1 MEDNIEIEISETNRR
16 NEQIIINKKHKF
28 NFSFQRKDKS
38 KIYRCTEYKTLNKC
52 KSLIILNDK
61 KEVLKY
67 ESLHNH
73 LEKEIDVSISVAKH
87 KIKEEIKKNSIP
99 MDIKLKHIFN
109 AVSQEMGL
117 ICPEY
122 STIRSQIIR
131 NINKQFPLNIKSFDD
146 IPIESKYYKMKR
158 NESFMIIKNTDLIIF
173 QSPFQA
179 YLFSNYHKNI
189 FTDGTFYAAPKFS
202 YQLFITKTYV
212 GEFNM
217 FYTTSI
223 SILKNK
229 KQSTYE
235 TLFKEIKKNAN
246 KFRSNTLIT
255 TINFHCDFEQG
266 ISNAAKKVFPNINIK
281 YCVWYYKR
289 SLEKQKNISC
299 YHEVKNNNDVYI
311 YYKAISNL
319 PFINPNY
326 IFDIYIIIKRICQKK
341 MYNNFLQFLEYFNKN
356 YLLKYNV
363 NNWNYYENIEHLT
376 NNASESYNSYLNNIF
391 PNKPLFYKLIYILKE
406 EENLSYNDYQRRTK
420 GNWKK
425 KQKIFSATDEIKIL
439 IENYKSKEIN
449 LFYNGC
455 NRNELIK
462 LWKECLIDLNDI
474 NINLK

>member
-1 MEDNIEIEISETNRR
+1 MEDNIEIEICETNRG

-67 ESLHNH
+67 EGLHNH

-99 MDIKLKHIFN
+99 MDIKPKHTFN

-131 NINKQFPLNIKSFDD
+131 NINKQFPPNIKSFDD
-146 IPIESKYYKMKR
+146 IPIESKYYKTKR
-158 NESFMIIKNTDLIIF
+158 NENFMINKNTDLIIF

-179 YLFSNYHKNI
+179 YIFSNYHKHI
-189 FTDGTFYAAPKFS
+189 FADGTFYAAPKFS
-202 YQLFITKTYV
+202 YRLFTTRTYV

-235 TLFKEIKKNAN
+235 TQFKEIKK
-246 KFRSNTLIT
+246 KIQ
-255 TINFHCDFEQG
+255 INFG
-266 ISNAAKKVFPNINIK
+266 KNK
-281 YCVWYYKR
+281 
-289 SLEKQKNISC
+289 KNILR
-299 YHEVKNNNDVYI
+299 YHEVKNNND
-311 YYKAISNL
+311 
-319 PFINPNY
+319 
-326 IFDIYIIIKRICQKK
+326 
-341 MYNNFLQFLEYFNKN
+341 
-356 YLLKYNV
+356 YNV

-376 NNASESYNSYLNNIF
+376 NNASKSYNSYLSNIF

-406 EENLSYNDYQRRTK
+406 EENLSYNDY
-420 GNWKK
+420 
-425 KQKIFSATDEIKIL
+425 
-439 IENYKSKEIN
+439 
-449 LFYNGC
+449 
-455 NRNELIK
+455 
-462 LWKECLIDLNDI
+462 
-474 NINLK
+474 

>member
-1 MEDNIEIEISETNRR
+1 MKHKIKDGIEKSSIPYEDNIEIEISETNRG

-61 KEVLKY
+61 KKVLKY

-73 LEKEIDVSISVAKH
+73 LEK
-87 KIKEEIKKNSIP
+87 
-99 MDIKLKHIFN
+99 KLM
-109 AVSQEMGL
+109 S
-117 ICPEY
+117 
-122 STIRSQIIR
+122 
-131 NINKQFPLNIKSFDD
+131 
-146 IPIESKYYKMKR
+146 
-158 NESFMIIKNTDLIIF
+158 
-173 QSPFQA
+173 
-179 YLFSNYHKNI
+179 
-189 FTDGTFYAAPKFS
+189 PKFS
-202 YQLFITKTYV
+202 YQLFITRTYV

-281 YCVWYYKR
+281 YCVWHYKR
-289 SLEKQKNISC
+289 SLEKQKNILC
-299 YHEVKNNNDVYI
+299 YHEVKNNND
-311 YYKAISNL
+311 
-319 PFINPNY
+319 
-326 IFDIYIIIKRICQKK
+326 
-341 MYNNFLQFLEYFNKN
+341 
-356 YLLKYNV
+356 
-363 NNWNYYENIEHLT
+363 HLT

-406 EENLSYNDYQRRTK
+406 EEKLSYNDYQRRTK

-449 LFYNGC
+449 LFYNGY

-462 LWKECLIDLNDI
+462 LRKECLIDLNDI

>member
-1 MEDNIEIEISETNRR
+1 MK
-16 NEQIIINKKHKF
+16 QIIINQKHKF

-52 KSLIILNDK
+52 KSLIILNDR

-73 LEKEIDVSISVAKH
+73 LEKEIDVPISVAKH

-99 MDIKLKHIFN
+99 MDIKPKHIFN
-109 AVSQEMGL
+109 TVSQEMGL

-131 NINKQFPLNIKSFDD
+131 NINKQYPSNIKSIDD
-146 IPIESKYYKMKR
+146 IPIESKYYKTKR
-158 NESFMIIKNTDLIIF
+158 NENFMIFKNTDLIIF

-189 FTDGTFYAAPKFS
+189 FADGTFYAAPKFS
-202 YQLFITKTYV
+202 YQLFITRTYI

-281 YCVWYYKR
+281 YCVWHYKR
-289 SLEKQKNISC
+289 SLEKQKNILC
-299 YHEVKNNNDVYI
+299 YHEVKNNND
-311 YYKAISNL
+311 
-319 PFINPNY
+319 
-326 IFDIYIIIKRICQKK
+326 
-341 MYNNFLQFLEYFNKN
+341 
-356 YLLKYNV
+356 YNV

-376 NNASESYNSYLNNIF
+376 SNASESYNSYLNIFPNKPLFYKLIYILKEEENLSYNSYLNNIF

-420 GNWKK
+420 GTWKK

-462 LWKECLIDLNDI
+462 LWKECLIDLNNI

>member
-1 MEDNIEIEISETNRR
+1 MEDNIEIEISETNRG

-73 LEKEIDVSISVAKH
+73 LEKEIDIS
-87 KIKEEIKKNSIP
+87 EEIKKNSIP
-99 MDIKLKHIFN
+99 MDIKPKHIFN

-122 STIRSQIIR
+122 
-131 NINKQFPLNIKSFDD
+131 
-146 IPIESKYYKMKR
+146 KYYKTKR
-158 NESFMIIKNTDLIIF
+158 NENFMIFKNTDLIIF

-189 FTDGTFYAAPKFS
+189 FADGTFYAAPKFS
-202 YQLFITKTYV
+202 YQLFITRTYV

-217 FYTTSI
+217 FNTTSI

-246 KFRSNTLIT
+246 KSNTLIT

-281 YCVWYYKR
+281 YCVWHYKR
-289 SLEKQKNISC
+289 SLEKQKNILC
-299 YHEVKNNNDVYI
+299 YHEVKNNND
-311 YYKAISNL
+311 
-319 PFINPNY
+319 
-326 IFDIYIIIKRICQKK
+326 
-341 MYNNFLQFLEYFNKN
+341 
-356 YLLKYNV
+356 YNV

-376 NNASESYNSYLNNIF
+376 NNASESYNSYLNNVF

-406 EENLSYNDYQRRTK
+406 EKLSYNDYQRRTK

-462 LWKECLIDLNDI
+462 LRKECLIDLNDI

>member
-1 MEDNIEIEISETNRR
+1 MEDNIEIEISETNRG

-99 MDIKLKHIFN
+99 MDIEPKHMFN

-131 NINKQFPLNIKSFDD
+131 NINKQFPPNIKGFDD
-146 IPIESKYYKMKR
+146 IPIESEYYKMKR
-158 NESFMIIKNTDLIIF
+158 NENFMIFKNTDLIIF

-189 FTDGTFYAAPKFS
+189 FADGTFYAAPKFS
-202 YQLFITKTYV
+202 YQLFITRTYV

-217 FYTTSI
+217 
-223 SILKNK
+223 
-229 KQSTYE
+229 
-235 TLFKEIKKNAN
+235 
-246 KFRSNTLIT
+246 SNTLIT

-281 YCVWYYKR
+281 YCVWHYKR
-289 SLEKQKNISC
+289 SLEKQKNILC
-299 YHEVKNNNDVYI
+299 YHEVKNDND
-311 YYKAISNL
+311 
-319 PFINPNY
+319 
-326 IFDIYIIIKRICQKK
+326 
-341 MYNNFLQFLEYFNKN
+341 
-356 YLLKYNV
+356 YNV

-406 EENLSYNDYQRRTK
+406 EEKLSYNDYQRRTK

>member
-1 MEDNIEIEISETNRR
+1 MNKLLLIKNTNL
-16 NEQIIINKKHKF
+16 IFHFKGKINQKF
-28 NFSFQRKDKS
+28 IDALK
-38 KIYRCTEYKTLNKC
+38 YKTLNKR

-67 ESLHNH
+67 KSLHNH

-99 MDIKLKHIFN
+99 MDIKPKHIFN

-131 NINKQFPLNIKSFDD
+131 NINKQFPPNIKSFDD
-146 IPIESKYYKMKR
+146 IPIESKYYKTKR
-158 NESFMIIKNTDLIIF
+158 NENFMIFKNTDLIIF

-189 FTDGTFYAAPKFS
+189 FADGTFYAAPKF
-202 YQLFITKTYV
+202 K
-212 GEFNM
+212 
-217 FYTTSI
+217 
-223 SILKNK
+223 
-229 KQSTYE
+229 
-235 TLFKEIKKNAN
+235 IKKNVN

-255 TINFHCDFEQG
+255 TINFHFDFEQ
-266 ISNAAKKVFPNINIK
+266 
-281 YCVWYYKR
+281 
-289 SLEKQKNISC
+289 
-299 YHEVKNNNDVYI
+299 
-311 YYKAISNL
+311 
-319 PFINPNY
+319 
-326 IFDIYIIIKRICQKK
+326 
-341 MYNNFLQFLEYFNKN
+341 
-356 YLLKYNV
+356 
-363 NNWNYYENIEHLT
+363 EHLT
-376 NNASESYNSYLNNIF
+376 NNASESYNSYSNNIF

-406 EENLSYNDYQRRTK
+406 EENLSYNNYQRRTK

-462 LWKECLIDLNDI
+462 L
-474 NINLK
+474 

>member
-1 MEDNIEIEISETNRR
+1 MK
-16 NEQIIINKKHKF
+16 QIIINQKHKF

-52 KSLIILNDK
+52 KSLIILNDR

-73 LEKEIDVSISVAKH
+73 LEKEIDVPISVAKH

-99 MDIKLKHIFN
+99 MDIKPKHIFN
-109 AVSQEMGL
+109 TVSQEMGL

-131 NINKQFPLNIKSFDD
+131 NINKQYPSNIKSIDD
-146 IPIESKYYKMKR
+146 IPIESKYYKTKR
-158 NESFMIIKNTDLIIF
+158 NENFMIFKNTDLIIF

-189 FTDGTFYAAPKFS
+189 FADGTFYAAPKFS
-202 YQLFITKTYV
+202 YQLFITRTYI

-255 TINFHCDFEQG
+255 TINFHCDFEQ
-266 ISNAAKKVFPNINIK
+266 
-281 YCVWYYKR
+281 
-289 SLEKQKNISC
+289 
-299 YHEVKNNNDVYI
+299 
-311 YYKAISNL
+311 
-319 PFINPNY
+319 
-326 IFDIYIIIKRICQKK
+326 
-341 MYNNFLQFLEYFNKN
+341 
-356 YLLKYNV
+356 
-363 NNWNYYENIEHLT
+363 EHLT
-376 NNASESYNSYLNNIF
+376 SNASESYNSYLNIF

-420 GNWKK
+420 GTWKK

-439 IENYKSKEIN
+439 IENYKNKRY
-449 LFYNGC
+449 YN
-455 NRNELIK
+455 
-462 LWKECLIDLNDI
+462 
-474 NINLK
+474 

>member
-1 MEDNIEIEISETNRR
+1 MEDNIEIEISETNRG

-38 KIYRCTEYKTLNKC
+38 KIYRCIEYKTLNKC

-87 KIKEEIKKNSIP
+87 KIKEKFKKISIP
-99 MDIKLKHIFN
+99 MDIKPKHIFN
-109 AVSQEMGL
+109 A
-117 ICPEY
+117 IPNN
-122 STIRSQIIR
+122 
-131 NINKQFPLNIKSFDD
+131 NINKQFPPNIKSFDD
-146 IPIESKYYKMKR
+146 IPIESEYYKMKR
-158 NESFMIIKNTDLIIF
+158 NENFMIFKNTDLIIF

-189 FTDGTFYAAPKFS
+189 FADGTFYAAPKFS
-202 YQLFITKTYV
+202 YQLFITRTYV

-223 SILKNK
+223 FILKNK

-235 TLFKEIKKNAN
+235 TLIKEIKKNAN
-246 KFRSNTLIT
+246 KFRNNTLIT

-281 YCVWYYKR
+281 YCVWHYKR
-289 SLEKQKNISC
+289 SLEKQKNILC
-299 YHEVKNNNDVYI
+299 YHEVKNNND
-311 YYKAISNL
+311 
-319 PFINPNY
+319 
-326 IFDIYIIIKRICQKK
+326 
-341 MYNNFLQFLEYFNKN
+341 YNNFLQFLEYFNKN
-356 YLLKYNV
+356 YLLNYNF

-439 IENYKSKEIN
+439 IKNYKSKEIN

>member
-1 MEDNIEIEISETNRR
+1 MEDNIEIEISETNRG

-99 MDIKLKHIFN
+99 MDIKPKHIFN

-131 NINKQFPLNIKSFDD
+131 NINKQFPPNIKGFDD
-146 IPIESKYYKMKR
+146 IPIESEYYKMKR
-158 NESFMIIKNTDLIIF
+158 NENFMIFKNTDLIIF

-189 FTDGTFYAAPKFS
+189 FADGTFYAAPKFS
-202 YQLFITKTYV
+202 YQLFITRTYV

-217 FYTTSI
+217 LYTTSI

-281 YCVWYYKR
+281 YCVWHYKR
-289 SLEKQKNISC
+289 SLEKQKNILC

-319 PFINPNY
+319 PFIN
-326 IFDIYIIIKRICQKK
+326 
-341 MYNNFLQFLEYFNKN
+341 L
-356 YLLKYNV
+356 
-363 NNWNYYENIEHLT
+363 
-376 NNASESYNSYLNNIF
+376 
-391 PNKPLFYKLIYILKE
+391 
-406 EENLSYNDYQRRTK
+406 
-420 GNWKK
+420 
-425 KQKIFSATDEIKIL
+425 
-439 IENYKSKEIN
+439 
-449 LFYNGC
+449 
-455 NRNELIK
+455 
-462 LWKECLIDLNDI
+462 
-474 NINLK
+474 

>member
-1 MEDNIEIEISETNRR
+1 MEDNIEIEISETNRG
-16 NEQIIINKKHKF
+16 NKQIIINKKHKF

-99 MDIKLKHIFN
+99 MDIKPKHIFN

-131 NINKQFPLNIKSFDD
+131 NINKQFLPNIKSFDD
-146 IPIESKYYKMKR
+146 IPIESEYYKAKR
-158 NESFMIIKNTDLIIF
+158 NENFVIFKNTDLIIF

-179 YLFSNYHKNI
+179 YLFSNCHKNI
-189 FTDGTFYAAPKFS
+189 FADGTFYAAPKFS
-202 YQLFITKTYV
+202 YQLFITRTYV

-217 FYTTSI
+217 
-223 SILKNK
+223 
-229 KQSTYE
+229 
-235 TLFKEIKKNAN
+235 
-246 KFRSNTLIT
+246 SNTLIT
-255 TINFHCDFEQG
+255 TINFHCDFEQ
-266 ISNAAKKVFPNINIK
+266 
-281 YCVWYYKR
+281 
-289 SLEKQKNISC
+289 EKQKNILC
-299 YHEVKNNNDVYI
+299 YHEVKNNND
-311 YYKAISNL
+311 
-319 PFINPNY
+319 
-326 IFDIYIIIKRICQKK
+326 
-341 MYNNFLQFLEYFNKN
+341 
-356 YLLKYNV
+356 YNV

-455 NRNELIK
+455 NRNELVK

-474 NINLK
+474 SINFK

>member
-1 MEDNIEIEISETNRR
+1 MEDNIEIEISETNRG

-61 KEVLKY
+61 MEVLKY

-87 KIKEEIKKNSIP
+87 KIKEEIKKNSILI
-99 MDIKLKHIFN
+99 DIKHKHIFN
-109 AVSQEMGL
+109 RNGTY
-117 ICPEY
+117 I
-122 STIRSQIIR
+122 SQIIR
-131 NINKQFPLNIKSFDD
+131 NINKQFPPNIKGFDD
-146 IPIESKYYKMKR
+146 IPIESKYYKTKR
-158 NESFMIIKNTDLIIF
+158 NENFMIFKNTDLIIF

-189 FTDGTFYAAPKFS
+189 FADGTFYAAPKFS
-202 YQLFITKTYV
+202 YQ
-212 GEFNM
+212 
-217 FYTTSI
+217 
-223 SILKNK
+223 
-229 KQSTYE
+229 
-235 TLFKEIKKNAN
+235 
-246 KFRSNTLIT
+246 SNTLIT

-266 ISNAAKKVFPNINIK
+266 ISNAAKKH
-281 YCVWYYKR
+281 YKR
-289 SLEKQKNISC
+289 SLEKQKNILC
-299 YHEVKNNNDVYI
+299 YHEVKNNND
-311 YYKAISNL
+311 
-319 PFINPNY
+319 
-326 IFDIYIIIKRICQKK
+326 
-341 MYNNFLQFLEYFNKN
+341 YNNFLQFLEYFNKN

>member
-1 MEDNIEIEISETNRR
+1 MEDNIEIEISETNRG

-28 NFSFQRKDKS
+28 NISFQRKDKS

-99 MDIKLKHIFN
+99 MDIKPKHIFN

-131 NINKQFPLNIKSFDD
+131 NINKQFPPNIKSFDD
-146 IPIESKYYKMKR
+146 IPIESEYYKTKR
-158 NESFMIIKNTDLIIF
+158 NENFMIFKNTDLIIF

-189 FTDGTFYAAPKFS
+189 FADGTFYTAPKFS
-202 YQLFITKTYV
+202 YQLFITRIYV

-217 FYTTSI
+217 FYTSSI

-235 TLFKEIKKNAN
+235 TLFKEIKK
-246 KFRSNTLIT
+246 I
-255 TINFHCDFEQG
+255 Q
-266 ISNAAKKVFPNINIK
+266 
-281 YCVWYYKR
+281 
-289 SLEKQKNISC
+289 
-299 YHEVKNNNDVYI
+299 
-311 YYKAISNL
+311 
-319 PFINPNY
+319 
-326 IFDIYIIIKRICQKK
+326 
-341 MYNNFLQFLEYFNKN
+341 
-356 YLLKYNV
+356 
-363 NNWNYYENIEHLT
+363 
-376 NNASESYNSYLNNIF
+376 
-391 PNKPLFYKLIYILKE
+391 
-406 EENLSYNDYQRRTK
+406 
-420 GNWKK
+420 
-425 KQKIFSATDEIKIL
+425 
-439 IENYKSKEIN
+439 IN
-449 LFYNGC
+449 LGV
-455 NRNELIK
+455 IH
-462 LWKECLIDLNDI
+462 
-474 NINLK
+474 

>member
-1 MEDNIEIEISETNRR
+1 MEDNIEIEISETNRE
-16 NEQIIINKKHKF
+16 NEQTIINKKHKF

-99 MDIKLKHIFN
+99 MDIKPKHIFN
-109 AVSQEMGL
+109 AVSHEMGL

-122 STIRSQIIR
+122 RSQIIR
-131 NINKQFPLNIKSFDD
+131 NINKQFPPNIKSFDD
-146 IPIESKYYKMKR
+146 IPIESEYYKTKR
-158 NESFMIIKNTDLIIF
+158 NENFMIFKNTDLIIF

-179 YLFSNYHKNI
+179 YLFSNYHQNI
-189 FTDGTFYAAPKFS
+189 FAD
-202 YQLFITKTYV
+202 
-212 GEFNM
+212 
-217 FYTTSI
+217 
-223 SILKNK
+223 
-229 KQSTYE
+229 
-235 TLFKEIKKNAN
+235 
-246 KFRSNTLIT
+246 
-255 TINFHCDFEQG
+255 
-266 ISNAAKKVFPNINIK
+266 
-281 YCVWYYKR
+281 
-289 SLEKQKNISC
+289 
-299 YHEVKNNNDVYI
+299 
-311 YYKAISNL
+311 
-319 PFINPNY
+319 
-326 IFDIYIIIKRICQKK
+326 
-341 MYNNFLQFLEYFNKN
+341 
-356 YLLKYNV
+356 
-363 NNWNYYENIEHLT
+363 EHLT

>member
-1 MEDNIEIEISETNRR
+1 MKDNIEIEISETNRG
-16 NEQIIINKKHKF
+16 NKQIIINKKHKF

-99 MDIKLKHIFN
+99 MDIKPKHIFN

-131 NINKQFPLNIKSFDD
+131 NINKQFPPNIKSFDD
-146 IPIESKYYKMKR
+146 IPIESEYYKAKR
-158 NESFMIIKNTDLIIF
+158 NENFMIFKNTDLIIF

-179 YLFSNYHKNI
+179 YLFSNCHKNI
-189 FTDGTFYAAPKFS
+189 FAD
-202 YQLFITKTYV
+202 
-212 GEFNM
+212 
-217 FYTTSI
+217 
-223 SILKNK
+223 
-229 KQSTYE
+229 
-235 TLFKEIKKNAN
+235 
-246 KFRSNTLIT
+246 
-255 TINFHCDFEQG
+255 
-266 ISNAAKKVFPNINIK
+266 
-281 YCVWYYKR
+281 
-289 SLEKQKNISC
+289 
-299 YHEVKNNNDVYI
+299 
-311 YYKAISNL
+311 
-319 PFINPNY
+319 
-326 IFDIYIIIKRICQKK
+326 
-341 MYNNFLQFLEYFNKN
+341 
-356 YLLKYNV
+356 
-363 NNWNYYENIEHLT
+363 EHLT

-449 LFYNGC
+449 LFYNEC
-455 NRNELIK
+455 NRNELVK
-462 LWKECLIDLNDI
+462 LWKECLVDLNDI

>member
-1 MEDNIEIEISETNRR
+1 MEDNIEIEISETNRE
-16 NEQIIINKKHKF
+16 NEQTIINKKHKF

-99 MDIKLKHIFN
+99 MDIKPKHIFN
-109 AVSQEMGL
+109 AVSHEMGL
-117 ICPEY
+117 ICPKY
-122 STIRSQIIR
+122 RSQIIR
-131 NINKQFPLNIKSFDD
+131 NINKQFPPNIKSFDD
-146 IPIESKYYKMKR
+146 IPIESEYYKTKR
-158 NESFMIIKNTDLIIF
+158 NENFMIFKNTDLIIF

-179 YLFSNYHKNI
+179 YLFSNYHQNI
-189 FTDGTFYAAPKFS
+189 FADGTFYAAPKFS
-202 YQLFITKTYV
+202 YQLFITRTYV

-217 FYTTSI
+217 S
-223 SILKNK
+223 K
-229 KQSTYE
+229 
-235 TLFKEIKKNAN
+235 
-246 KFRSNTLIT
+246 TLII

-281 YCVWYYKR
+281 YC
-289 SLEKQKNISC
+289 
-299 YHEVKNNNDVYI
+299 
-311 YYKAISNL
+311 
-319 PFINPNY
+319 
-326 IFDIYIIIKRICQKK
+326 
-341 MYNNFLQFLEYFNKN
+341 
-356 YLLKYNV
+356 YNV
-363 NNWNYYENIEHLT
+363 NNWNYYENKEHLT

-425 KQKIFSATDEIKIL
+425 KKQKIFSATDEIKIL

-462 LWKECLIDLNDI
+462 LWKECLIFN
-474 NINLK
+474 

>member
-1 MEDNIEIEISETNRR
+1 MEDNIEIEISETNRG

-67 ESLHNH
+67 E
-73 LEKEIDVSISVAKH
+73 
-87 KIKEEIKKNSIP
+87 
-99 MDIKLKHIFN
+99 
-109 AVSQEMGL
+109 
-117 ICPEY
+117 
-122 STIRSQIIR
+122 T
-131 NINKQFPLNIKSFDD
+131 
-146 IPIESKYYKMKR
+146 
-158 NESFMIIKNTDLIIF
+158 
-173 QSPFQA
+173 
-179 YLFSNYHKNI
+179 
-189 FTDGTFYAAPKFS
+189 PKFS
-202 YQLFITKTYV
+202 YQLFITRTYV

-235 TLFKEIKKNAN
+235 TLFKEIKKNPN

-266 ISNAAKKVFPNINIK
+266 ISNVAKKVFPNINIK
-281 YCVWYYKR
+281 YCVWHYKR
-289 SLEKQKNISC
+289 SLEKQKNILC
-299 YHEVKNNNDVYI
+299 YHEVKNNNDIYI

-326 IFDIYIIIKRICQKK
+326 IFDFYIIIKRICQKK
-341 MYNNFLQFLEYFNKN
+341 KR
-356 YLLKYNV
+356 
-363 NNWNYYENIEHLT
+363 LT

-406 EENLSYNDYQRRTK
+406 ENLSYNDYQRRTK
-420 GNWKK
+420 GN
-425 KQKIFSATDEIKIL
+425 
-439 IENYKSKEIN
+439 
-449 LFYNGC
+449 
-455 NRNELIK
+455 
-462 LWKECLIDLNDI
+462 
-474 NINLK
+474 

>member
-1 MEDNIEIEISETNRR
+1 MQPPHTLNIAQDNIEIEINETNRG
-16 NEQIIINKKHKF
+16 NEQIIINKKHKS

-99 MDIKLKHIFN
+99 MDIKPKHIFN
-109 AVSQEMGL
+109 AISQEMGL

-131 NINKQFPLNIKSFDD
+131 NINKQFPPNIK
-146 IPIESKYYKMKR
+146 
-158 NESFMIIKNTDLIIF
+158 T
-173 QSPFQA
+173 
-179 YLFSNYHKNI
+179 
-189 FTDGTFYAAPKFS
+189 PKFS
-202 YQLFITKTYV
+202 YQLFITRTYV

-217 FYTTSI
+217 
-223 SILKNK
+223 
-229 KQSTYE
+229 
-235 TLFKEIKKNAN
+235 
-246 KFRSNTLIT
+246 SNTLIT

-281 YCVWYYKR
+281 YCVWHYKR
-289 SLEKQKNISC
+289 SLEKQKNILC
-299 YHEVKNNNDVYI
+299 YHEVKNNND
-311 YYKAISNL
+311 
-319 PFINPNY
+319 
-326 IFDIYIIIKRICQKK
+326 
-341 MYNNFLQFLEYFNKN
+341 YNNFLQFLEYFNKN

-455 NRNELIK
+455 NRNELFK

>member
-1 MEDNIEIEISETNRR
+1 MEDNIEIEISETNRG

-38 KIYRCTEYKTLNKC
+38 KIYRCTEYKTINKC

-99 MDIKLKHIFN
+99 MDIKPKHIFN
-109 AVSQEMGL
+109 AFSQEMGL

-131 NINKQFPLNIKSFDD
+131 NINKQFPPNIKSFDD
-146 IPIESKYYKMKR
+146 IPIESKYYKTKR
-158 NESFMIIKNTDLIIF
+158 NENFMIFKNTDLIIF

-189 FTDGTFYAAPKFS
+189 FADGTFYAAPKFS
-202 YQLFITKTYV
+202 YQLFITRTYV
-212 GEFNM
+212 EEFNM

-235 TLFKEIKKNAN
+235 TLFKEIKKKAN

-281 YCVWYYKR
+281 YCVWHYKR
-289 SLEKQKNISC
+289 SLEKQKNILC
-299 YHEVKNNNDVYI
+299 YHEVKNNND
-311 YYKAISNL
+311 
-319 PFINPNY
+319 
-326 IFDIYIIIKRICQKK
+326 KK
-341 MYNNFLQFLEYFNKN
+341 KT
-356 YLLKYNV
+356 YLIMITKG
-363 NNWNYYENIEHLT
+363 E
-376 NNASESYNSYLNNIF
+376 
-391 PNKPLFYKLIYILKE
+391 LKE
-406 EENLSYNDYQRRTK
+406 L
-420 GNWKK
+420 GKK

-439 IENYKSKEIN
+439 IENYKNKCKWITRHISTK
-449 LFYNGC
+449 NGC
-455 NRNELIK
+455 YYTPNNTRGYVNRDARVYDIVGK
-462 LWKECLIDLNDI
+462 YCLTEYGWCWRG
-474 NINLK
+474 

>member
-1 MEDNIEIEISETNRR
+1 MEDNIEIEISETNRG

-99 MDIKLKHIFN
+99 MDIKPKHIFN

-131 NINKQFPLNIKSFDD
+131 NINKQFPPSIKNFDD
-146 IPIESKYYKMKR
+146 IPIESKYYKTKR
-158 NESFMIIKNTDLIIF
+158 NENFMIFTNTELIIF

-189 FTDGTFYAAPKFS
+189 FADGTFYAAPKFS
-202 YQLFITKTYV
+202 YQLFITRTYV

-217 FYTTSI
+217 
-223 SILKNK
+223 
-229 KQSTYE
+229 
-235 TLFKEIKKNAN
+235 
-246 KFRSNTLIT
+246 SNTLIT

-281 YCVWYYKR
+281 YCVWHYKR
-289 SLEKQKNISC
+289 SLEKQKNILC
-299 YHEVKNNNDVYI
+299 YHEVKNNND
-311 YYKAISNL
+311 
-319 PFINPNY
+319 
-326 IFDIYIIIKRICQKK
+326 
-341 MYNNFLQFLEYFNKN
+341 
-356 YLLKYNV
+356 YNV
-363 NNWNYYENIEHLT
+363 NNWNYYENIEHLA

>member
-1 MEDNIEIEISETNRR
+1 MEDNIEIEISETNRG

-99 MDIKLKHIFN
+99 MDIKPKHIFN

-146 IPIESKYYKMKR
+146 ISIESEYYKTKR
-158 NESFMIIKNTDLIIF
+158 NENFMIFKNTDLIIF

-179 YLFSNYHKNI
+179 YLFSNYHKI
-189 FTDGTFYAAPKFS
+189 YLS
-202 YQLFITKTYV
+202 
-212 GEFNM
+212 
-217 FYTTSI
+217 
-223 SILKNK
+223 
-229 KQSTYE
+229 
-235 TLFKEIKKNAN
+235 NA
-246 KFRSNTLIT
+246 LIT

-266 ISNAAKKVFPNINIK
+266 ISNAARQDFPNINIK
-281 YCVWYYKR
+281 YCVWHYKR
-289 SLEKQKNISC
+289 SLEKQKNILC

-319 PFINPNY
+319 P
-326 IFDIYIIIKRICQKK
+326 RR
-341 MYNNFLQFLEYFNKN
+341 
-356 YLLKYNV
+356 
-363 NNWNYYENIEHLT
+363 
-376 NNASESYNSYLNNIF
+376 
-391 PNKPLFYKLIYILKE
+391 
-406 EENLSYNDYQRRTK
+406 NLSYNDYQRRTK

-425 KQKIFSATDEIKIL
+425 KQKIFSATYEIKIL

>member
-1 MEDNIEIEISETNRR
+1 MEDNIEIEISETNRG

-38 KIYRCTEYKTLNKC
+38 KIYRCTEYKILNKC
-52 KSLIILNDK
+52 KSLIILNNK
-61 KEVLKY
+61 KEVSKY

-73 LEKEIDVSISVAKH
+73 LEKEIDVSIS
-87 KIKEEIKKNSIP
+87 KNSIP
-99 MDIKLKHIFN
+99 MDIKPKHIFN

-131 NINKQFPLNIKSFDD
+131 NINKQFSPNIK
-146 IPIESKYYKMKR
+146 
-158 NESFMIIKNTDLIIF
+158 T
-173 QSPFQA
+173 

-189 FTDGTFYAAPKFS
+189 FADGTFYAAPKFS
-202 YQLFITKTYV
+202 YQLFITRTYF

-255 TINFHCDFEQG
+255 TINFHCDFEQ
-266 ISNAAKKVFPNINIK
+266 
-281 YCVWYYKR
+281 
-289 SLEKQKNISC
+289 
-299 YHEVKNNNDVYI
+299 
-311 YYKAISNL
+311 
-319 PFINPNY
+319 
-326 IFDIYIIIKRICQKK
+326 
-341 MYNNFLQFLEYFNKN
+341 EYFNKN

-363 NNWNYYENIEHLT
+363 NNWNYYKNIEHLT
-376 NNASESYNSYLNNIF
+376 NNASESYNSYLSNIF

-455 NRNELIK
+455 NRNELVK
-462 LWKECLIDLNDI
+462 LWKDCLIDLNDI

>member
-1 MEDNIEIEISETNRR
+1 MEDNIEIEISETNRG

-73 LEKEIDVSISVAKH
+73 LEKEIDVSISVTKH

-99 MDIKLKHIFN
+99 MDIKPKHIFN
-109 AVSQEMGL
+109 VVSQEMGL

-122 STIRSQIIR
+122 T
-131 NINKQFPLNIKSFDD
+131 
-146 IPIESKYYKMKR
+146 
-158 NESFMIIKNTDLIIF
+158 
-173 QSPFQA
+173 

-189 FTDGTFYAAPKFS
+189 FADGTFYAAPKYS
-202 YQLFITKTYV
+202 YQLFITRTYV

-246 KFRSNTLIT
+246 KFRSNILIT
-255 TINFHCDFEQG
+255 TINFHCDFEQ
-266 ISNAAKKVFPNINIK
+266 
-281 YCVWYYKR
+281 
-289 SLEKQKNISC
+289 
-299 YHEVKNNNDVYI
+299 VKNNNDVYI

-341 MYNNFLQFLEYFNKN
+341 KYNNFLQFLEYFNKN

-376 NNASESYNSYLNNIF
+376 NNASKSYNSYLNNIF

-406 EENLSYNDYQRRTK
+406 EVKLSYNDYQRRTK

-425 KQKIFSATDEIKIL
+425 KQKLFSATDEIKIL